1 MTKIIP
7 FCRLAA
13 VAILANEVSLPITYK
28 SKKMEINIIGT
39 STLSQIQEAFKA
51 HYPYLKLAF
60 FKTTEGAS
68 PIFNK
73 SHLITDQTLTLQ
85 SLGKASAH
93 GSFSINGHLKVS
105 TLEQH
110 FMEQFGIPVQ
120 VFRKSGSAWLQ
131 TNTSDNETL
140 TEQNEKGQLA
150 SSANN
155 EHGETDFEL
164 YHEQV

>member
-1 MTKIIP
+1 
-7 FCRLAA
+7 
-13 VAILANEVSLPITYK
+13 
-28 SKKMEINIIGT
+28 MEITINGT
-39 STLSQIQEAFKA
+39 STLSQIQEAFKS

-60 FKTTEGAS
+60 FKTTHGGS
-68 PIFNK
+68 QIFNK
-73 SHLITDQTLTLQ
+73 AHLISDQMATIK
-85 SLGKASAH
+85 SLSTVDTQE
-93 GSFSINGHLKVS
+93 SLSINGHLKVS

-140 TEQNEKGQLA
+140 AEQNGKGQLT
-150 SSANN
+150 STANN
-155 EHGETDFEL
+155 EHGDADYDL

>member
-1 MTKIIP
+1 
-7 FCRLAA
+7 
-13 VAILANEVSLPITYK
+13 
-28 SKKMEINIIGT
+28 MEINVNSS

-60 FKTTEGAS
+60 FKITEGG
-68 PIFNK
+68 PQEFNK
-73 SHLITDQTLTLQ
+73 AHLLTDQSATLE
-85 SLGKASAH
+85 SLGNASAQ
-93 GSFSINGHLKVS
+93 GAISINGHLKVS

-131 TNTSDNETL
+131 TSTSDNETL
-140 TEQNEKGQLA
+140 VQQNAKGQMA
-150 SSANN
+150 STANS
-155 EHGETDFEL
+155 EHGDTDYDL